1 MSSTRRNRRQA
12 TINSL
17 ENLESRELLTNGMK
31 MGPEG
36 VLINKFDYNKLI
48 YKRQNPPPAPQ
59 YRRMAF
65 DLPQY
70 GPAAKAIITLY
81 GPGTLVSNPSLTQG
95 TPEYD
100 AVNTHINVD
109 GHLNILFDNTTK
121 ESQIIG
127 KVVGTRQRVI
137 IDEIRDAEVDPYD
150 TTGVGTNQMGYVNL
164 TDFNL
169 AHGGRIN
176 FSAGVQRIFLND
188 IGPGSQLTLQ
198 ALASPPVTSPQ
209 NPGGF
214 NSTTTTSNSG
224 SSAVTNNSGARTIST
239 TVNGITVITTLPTT
253 DQITVSNGELTGV
266 GGLIVPGA
274 IPSTSGNTR
283 VEVQG
288 VELYVKNISG
298 YQIPGTSI
306 SGDPSNLSATR
317 LGQEQMAGLLDVD
330 NAGGNPDQLVV
341 YNVNRNS
348 STWVV
353 ESATANNTIN
363 IVPQGGVP
371 ANTPLTLLGSGIG
384 QYSNGNLTLPGSNT
398 TLEGGLQVVAVGYT
412 YNTGSGDQYW
422 INTYSVLNGSLQG
435 SFRVDQ
441 PFNGVG
447 GSSGNIYVTNQ
458 TGGTNGTG
466 STIGYDLSA
475 SIKTGVGVPLAN
487 STTGLSYPATFKS
500 MAGTTG
506 AAGISY
512 VYDVGLQYFQPY
524 NPNTAPDPQ
533 LGVIKMSVSG
543 TGVLSN
549 AGTLQAGSTSLPW
562 STSTKYL
569 MGSVDQDIFIVN
581 PNLTTSDSTGTYLTA
596 KLYDADTLA
605 GAGSFKI
612 YTSAGTSLK
621 GLSETF
627 YPQAF
632 GAVVVD
638 VRGNLKTFSAE
649 MVDNSILNVNGIA
662 NYIRIKDTSNTTIMA
677 RPVLHLAVGW
687 KPGSNVNIISSARPT
702 NKTPGGQE
710 RPGTRGGVRVIK
722 TLPIIGPLT
731 NPMQQGG
738 F

>member
-70 GPAAKAIITLY
+70 GPNAKAIITLY
-81 GPGTLVSNPSLTQG
+81 GPGTLVSDPSLTPG
-95 TPEYD
+95 TPEYK
-100 AVNTHINVD
+100 AVNTHINDD
-109 GHLNILFDNTTK
+109 GHLHILFDNTSK

-127 KVVGTRQRVI
+127 KVVGTKQRVV

-150 TTGVGTNQMGYVNL
+150 TTGVGTNQIGYVNL
-164 TDFNL
+164 AQFDL

-176 FSAGVQRIFLND
+176 FSAGVQRIFIND

-198 ALASPPVTSPQ
+198 ALASAPLTSPQ

-214 NSTTTTSNSG
+214 NTTTSTSNSG
-224 SSAVTNNSGARTIST
+224 SSAVTNSTGAKTVTT

-288 VELYVKNISG
+288 VELYVNNVSG

-306 SGDPSNLSATR
+306 SGDPASLSATR
-317 LGQEQMAGLLDVD
+317 LGQEQLAGLLDVD
-330 NAGGNPDQLVV
+330 NSGGNPDQLVF

-363 IVPQGGVP
+363 IVPQGGAL
-371 ANTPLTLLGSGIG
+371 ANTPITMLGSGIG
-384 QYSNGNLTLPGSNT
+384 QYSNGTFTLPGTNT
-398 TLEGGLQVVAVGYT
+398 TLQGGLQVVAVGYM

-422 INTYSVLNGSLQG
+422 INAYSVLNGSLQG

-447 GSSGNIYVTNQ
+447 GSSGNVYVTNQ

-475 SIKTGVGVPLAN
+475 SIKAGVGVPLAN
-487 STTGLSYPATFKS
+487 STTGLSYPSTFKS

-533 LGVIKMSVSG
+533 LGVIKMAVSG

-581 PNLTTSDSTGTYLTA
+581 PNLASTDSSGTYLTA
-596 KLYDADTLA
+596 RMYDADTLA
-605 GAGSFKI
+605 GVGSFKL
-612 YTSAGTSLK
+612 YSSAGTNLK

-632 GAVVVD
+632 GAVVID

-649 MVDNSILNVNGIA
+649 NVDNSILNVNGIA
-662 NYIRIKDTSNTTIMA
+662 NYIRINDTSNTTIMA

-687 KPGSNVNIISSARPT
+687 KPGANVNIISSARPT
-702 NKTPGGQE
+702 NKTPAGQS

-722 TLPIIGPLT
+722 NLPIIGPLT